1 VHSRDITGQ
10 GVVAMRREDS
20 DKEFWAVH
28 YGPLAGWALAIT
40 SGPELSHELAC
51 AAFVEVLS
59 LRRRP
64 ARWRL
69 YADVL
74 ERAEAA
80 ARDGGSRHGGWLW
93 REVQLYPADLRRC
106 GLLEAAGLPPAEVAR
121 VLHLRPRRRV
131 QALLR
136 RCAEQ
141 APAWRRAPTP
151 LVPFRPR

>member
-1 VHSRDITGQ
+1 
-10 GVVAMRREDS
+10 MRREDS

-40 SGPELSHELAC
+40 SVPELSHELAG

-74 ERAEAA
+74 ELAESVAA
-80 ARDGGSRHGGWLW
+80 DGSGEHRGWLW
-93 REVQLYPADLRRC
+93 REVERYPADLRRC
-106 GLLEAAGLPPAEVAR
+106 GLLEAAGLSPAEVAR
-121 VLHLRPRRRV
+121 VLHLHPRRRV
-131 QALLR
+131 EALLR

-141 APAWRRAPTP
+141 APAWRVARAP
-151 LVPFRPR
+151 LVPVRPR